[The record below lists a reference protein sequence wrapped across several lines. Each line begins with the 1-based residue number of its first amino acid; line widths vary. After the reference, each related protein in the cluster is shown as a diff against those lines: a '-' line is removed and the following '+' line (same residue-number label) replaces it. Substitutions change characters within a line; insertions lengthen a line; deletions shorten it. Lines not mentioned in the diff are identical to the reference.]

1 MIDNKQDLYLDISS
15 IYYHVIDYLIL
26 YAVQQLHNA
35 QCIQQS
41 NVYVHG

>member
-1 MIDNKQDLYLDISS
+1 MIDNHQDLYLNISS
-15 IYYHVIDYLIL
+15 IYYHVIDDLIL
-26 YAVQQLHNA
+26 YAVQLHNV